1 MKMGFSRYP
10 VEGDMLKQFLNHKNL
25 LEAGE
30 ATISLFDI
38 GENRVRVGVVAP
50 DPVAI
55 ALRKAD
61 AKTRKPRKKTLTEL
75 MV

>member
-1 MKMGFSRYP
+1 
-10 VEGDMLKQFLNHKNL
+10 MLKQILNHKNL

-30 ATISLFDI
+30 ATISLTDM
-38 GENRVRVGVVAP
+38 GDNRVRIGVAAA
-50 DPVAI
+50 DPVTI

-75 MV
+75 MI